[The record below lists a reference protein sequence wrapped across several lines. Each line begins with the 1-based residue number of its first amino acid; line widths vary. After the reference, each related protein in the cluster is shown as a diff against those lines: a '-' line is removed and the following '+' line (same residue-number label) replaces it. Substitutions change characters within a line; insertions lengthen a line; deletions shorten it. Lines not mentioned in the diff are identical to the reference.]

1 MTETIT
7 PFESDIIAQ
16 PGALVD
22 LANAPRVGE
31 LDQLAA
37 RPWDRIVLTGMGS
50 SHFVGMPTWRSL
62 VAHGHRAW
70 WVDAGQLLETPDL
83 ITKDTLVIATS
94 QSGASGELVEL
105 TERLRSGGIDAGALV
120 GITADSSSP
129 LALASDVFLPLHSG
143 EEATVST
150 KSYLNSLGVHRQ
162 LIGAFAGE
170 PRDASE
176 SEIRAGA
183 ALVSGLV
190 GSLKVET
197 IAEKAL
203 SFARPRLA
211 SVGWGNHATTALY
224 AALITKESSKV
235 AIEGFVGGQF
245 RHGPYEL
252 AGEGLTVFVYGAGE
266 ATSAQ
271 SLGRL
276 TDDLNATGASTIVIG
291 DARFD
296 GSITL
301 TSPSDGSLL
310 GLIGGAVVA
319 ELVAVQLAKVNG
331 VVPGAFAYGSKITT
345 AL

>member
-1 MTETIT
+1 MTDTIT

-16 PGALVD
+16 PGALID
-22 LANAPRVGE
+22 LAEASPVGE
-31 LDQLAA
+31 LGGLAK
-37 RPWDRIVLTGMGS
+37 RSWDRVVLTGMGS

-62 VAHGHRAW
+62 VASGQQAW
-70 WVDAGQLLETPDL
+70 WVDAGQLLETPGL
-83 ITKDTLVIATS
+83 ITNNTLVIATS

-105 TERLRSGGIDAGALV
+105 TERLQSAGMGAGALV
-120 GITADSSSP
+120 GITADPASP

-162 LIGAFAGE
+162 LIGAFANE
-170 PRDASE
+170 APDVSRT
-176 SEIRAGA
+176 EIRAGA
-183 ALVSGLV
+183 DLVSALVDTLEV
-190 GSLKVET
+190 RA

-203 SFARPRLA
+203 SFPRPRLA

-235 AIEGFVGGQF
+235 PIEGFIGGQF

-252 AGEGLTVFVYGAGE
+252 AGEGLTAFVYGAGE
-266 ATSAQ
+266 ASSVD
-271 SLGRL
+271 SLDRL
-276 TDDLNATGASTIVIG
+276 TRDLNVTGASTIVIG
-291 DARFD
+291 DARFE
-296 GSITL
+296 GSTTL
-301 TSPSDGSLL
+301 AAPSEGSLL